1 MTAAE
6 LRKRID
12 ELCSQYV
19 RTPTFLRRDLEHR
32 LEALERQL
40 FEQEQRERV
49 AASVEADAAR
59 YR

>member
-19 RTPTFLRRDLEHR
+19 RTPTFLRVD
-32 LEALERQL
+32 LERQL
-40 FEQEQRERV
+40 IVLERDLAEHEAHERL